1 LVGWL
6 ARLILVI
13 ACAAAGAARAEDATY
28 RPRATDDVL
37 VYRTEAIVVEGEA
50 EAEQTQPITV
60 FEDTP
65 VQREVLSREEVK
77 SRPGT
82 TAADLFRAMPGI
94 RQQQRVQGEES
105 AVSIDGLPP
114 EFTRALVDGSRYQG
128 EGGRVDDFSRIPLAD
143 AESVEI
149 LRGAQA
155 LRYGSEAAGGVVRI
169 ETPDPPRDGLRT
181 RFDGGYGNADWIYG
195 TGSAGFGNERAG
207 GWLRF
212 VHDQISG
219 FGGPDDADAVPVSVG
234 PHAERASRDV
244 LGKFRLSPTDSI
256 DLTTRLGWRA
266 DDESGLSSEA
276 GVGDRDEHRWLV
288 GQEIA
293 WDVGEATRL
302 EASFNWFRTELTS
315 DVGRPFELVEREPSG
330 RLALEHLLDTGPLS
344 HALTVGFDVF
354 APTLELT
361 ESDGGIAFEDPD
373 GPSEP
378 VDERFALGGVY
389 AVSETYVTEWLQFEG
404 GLRAQFHTSYEPEF
418 LPQIAMLVTPWRA
431 DATRMLRLRGSFG
444 LGYRTPSLRDLY
456 QPVAPQLGG
465 AYFLVGNPDLEP
477 EYVQSIRLGF
487 EFVPLEKIS
496 LTATAFHNQIED
508 HIRSLADGSIQTGT
522 ELVSPPPLT
531 PEQEQQCRD
540 FGNALSFCNRDPI
553 ERPISGPLFRRANL
567 DEVTTRGVETRIRLQ
582 PHPRTQFEAAY
593 TYLETE
599 VDSENTSLRELP
611 NEPNHTVDLSAAFE
625 LPRIGTR
632 VRAQARWRGEA
643 LRERSG
649 TGQFAFVDPE
659 PTNPSW
665 TVDLRI
671 VQPLRS
677 GLELYADLLNV
688 GDERVVDSYV
698 VRGRTLFV
706 GLRGAFD

>member
-1 LVGWL
+1 MVAWL
-6 ARLILVI
+6 AGLMFVVPFV
-13 ACAAAGAARAEDATY
+13 AAGPVQAENAVPQ
-28 RPRATDDVL
+28 PRGADDVL

-50 EAEQTQPITV
+50 ERARQPV
-60 FEDTP
+60 AVYEDTP
-65 VQREVLSREEVK
+65 VQREVLSREEVM

-82 TAADLFRAMPGI
+82 TAADLLRTMPGI
-94 RQQQRVQGEES
+94 RQQQRVQGEEA

-169 ETPDPPRDGLRT
+169 ETPDPPRDGLRA
-181 RFDGGYGNADWIYG
+181 RFEGGYGNADWIYG
-195 TGSAGFGNERAG
+195 AGSVGFGNERAG

-212 VHDQISG
+212 VNDQISG
-219 FGGPDDADAVPVSVG
+219 FGGPDDADAVLVSVG
-234 PHAERASRDV
+234 PQAERVSRDV
-244 LGKFRLSPTDSI
+244 LGKARFSPSDRL
-256 DLTTRLGWRA
+256 DLTTRFGWRT

-276 GVGDRDEHRWLV
+276 GVGERDEERWLA
-288 GQEIA
+288 GQDLA
-293 WDVGEATRL
+293 WDLGEATRL
-302 EASFNWFRTELTS
+302 ETSFTWFRTELTS

-330 RLALEHLLDTGPLS
+330 RVVLEHLIDTGPLS
-344 HALTVGFDVF
+344 HTLAFGFDIF
-354 APTLELT
+354 APRLELD
-361 ESDGGIAFEDPD
+361 ESDEGVEFSDPD
-373 GPSEP
+373 EARQP
-378 VDERFALGGVY
+378 VDESFALGGVY

-404 GLRAQFHTSYEPEF
+404 GLRAQFHTKFSPEL
-418 LPQIAMLVTPWRA
+418 LPQIAVLLTPWRP
-431 DATRMLRLRGSFG
+431 DETRMLRFRGSFG

-477 EYVQSIRLGF
+477 EHVQSIRLGF
-487 EFVPLEKIS
+487 ELVPREQVS
-496 LTATAFHNQIED
+496 LTATAFHNRIED
-508 HIRSLADGSIQTGT
+508 HIRSLADGSIRTGT
-522 ELVSPPPLT
+522 ELVPPPPLT
-531 PEQEQQCRD
+531 PEQEQQCED
-540 FGNALSFCNRDPI
+540 FGGALSFCSRDPI
-553 ERPISGPLFRRANL
+553 ERPITGPLFRRANL
-567 DEVTTRGVETRIRLQ
+567 DEVTTRGVETRLRLQ
-582 PHPRTQFEAAY
+582 PHRRTRFEVAY

-599 VDSENTSLRELP
+599 VDSENTSISELP
-611 NEPNHTVDLSAAFE
+611 NEPKHTVDLSTAFE
-625 LPRIGTR
+625 LPWTETR
-632 VRAQARWRGEA
+632 LRAQARWRGEA

-677 GLELYADLLNV
+677 GLELYADLLNI

-706 GLRGAFD
+706 GLRGTFD